1 MQNQFVDLY
10 RNGIKTATEVAR
22 MSLENA
28 LRLQEK
34 QLGIV
39 RNVLEENR
47 RSADALTEAKS
58 IEDLVSMQS
67 RIAGAQLER
76 AAEFW
81 SSLWHA
87 AAENQKAW
95 IEQVQTQLSRSRENV
110 RETYDLT
117 ARTSEEIARTAA
129 SQVSRATGSLR
140 DAASAAQSQA
150 QAPER
155 PRKSA

>member
-10 RNGIKTATEVAR
+10 RNGIKTATEVTR

-28 LRLQEK
+28 VRLHEK
-34 QLGIV
+34 QLGLV

-58 IEDLVSMQS
+58 LEDLMAAQS

-87 AAENQKAW
+87 AADGQKAW
-95 IEQVQTQLSRSRENV
+95 IEQVQTQLGRTRENV

-117 ARTSEEIARTAA
+117 ARTSEELARIAAN
-129 SQVSRATGSLR
+129 QVSRATGSIR
-140 DAASAAQSQA
+140 EAASAAQ
-150 QAPER
+150 ER